1 MGMGMGRAWAW
12 AWVGHGHGHLFILVR
27 GLACFSGLGGLAHD
41 TGGAGGH
48 LFPGRPVVL
57 LSLGTGAP
65 GFFLVVTR
73 RGGMVRNFNESQI

>member
-57 LSLGTGAP
+57 LSLGTGGPSCPRLLFGGHQA
-65 GFFLVVTR
+65 R
-73 RGGMVRNFNESQI
+73 RHGAKF